1 MEVLNARVGHLSN
14 FEVFEIIKELG
25 SSTVDNLRFTQ
36 TEAVKYLSND
46 NLSTTKQN
54 ETGITNLLQSLE
66 QFQTLTRAEKLMIVN
81 LSPKSVVELYVII
94 EELEDRLSEE
104 DIEAILS
111 LVSTNL
117 GETTNLQNNNND
129 DNGPTDEPLFVD
141 EDEQENAKYEQ
152 EIAEQEELENADV
165 GEEEARGIDEV
176 DD

>member
-1 MEVLNARVGHLSN
+1 M
-14 FEVFEIIKELG
+14 
-25 SSTVDNLRFTQ
+25 
-36 TEAVKYLSND
+36 
-46 NLSTTKQN
+46 
-54 ETGITNLLQSLE
+54 NLLQSLE

-117 GETTNLQNNNND
+117 GETTNLENNNNNND

-165 GEEEARGIDEV
+165 GEDEARGIDEV

>member
-1 MEVLNARVGHLSN
+1 
-14 FEVFEIIKELG
+14 
-25 SSTVDNLRFTQ
+25 
-36 TEAVKYLSND
+36 
-46 NLSTTKQN
+46 
-54 ETGITNLLQSLE
+54 
-66 QFQTLTRAEKLMIVN
+66 MIVN

>member
-36 TEAVKYLSND
+36 TEAIKYLSND
-46 NLSTTKQN
+46 SLSTTKQN

-81 LSPKSVVELYVII
+81 LSPKSIVELYVII
-94 EELEDRLSEE
+94 EELEDRMGEE

-111 LVSTNL
+111 LVATNL
-117 GETTNLQNNNND
+117 GETTNSQNNND

>member
-1 MEVLNARVGHLSN
+1 
-14 FEVFEIIKELG
+14 
-25 SSTVDNLRFTQ
+25 
-36 TEAVKYLSND
+36 
-46 NLSTTKQN
+46 
-54 ETGITNLLQSLE
+54 
-66 QFQTLTRAEKLMIVN
+66 MIVN
-81 LSPKSVVELYVII
+81 LSPKSIVELYVII
-94 EELEDRLSEE
+94 EELEDRMGEE

-111 LVSTNL
+111 LVATNL
-117 GETTNLQNNNND
+117 GETTNSQNNND